1 MWPSSPAGRGQDDIR
16 PVLGP
21 SCGSGQE
28 EEGGSLRT
36 VNLRKSFGATIALD
50 GVSFSCLAGEVHGL
64 IGENGAGKST
74 LVKILS
80 GILRADS
87 GDVFIHGE
95 QVSHRRPDDASRN
108 GLATAFQ
115 ESTLVADL
123 TVAQNLLL
131 HREPCNS
138 VGLVSRRRLIELAH
152 SILAEWQA
160 EDIDPLR
167 VASTLPLAVQQRI
180 EIVKA
185 LARHRSILVLDEPTS
200 ALGPDGVAWLKRQ
213 IVRVRE
219 RASSVIFISHRL
231 FEISDMCDR
240 ITVLRNGRD
249 VGCFPAGE
257 ISSGVVLGLML
268 GRALEE
274 EHATRPRHDR
284 DGSAPVLAA
293 VNLDVKPDLHDVS
306 LALCRGEIL
315 GVAGL
320 QGHGQKSL
328 FMTLFGA
335 RHPDKGGIEVG
346 GKRVRFRGPRDA
358 IREGLGI
365 SLVPEDRKTEG
376 LLLDMSVRANVS
388 IACVR
393 RFSSWGWLSRGQ
405 ERAAIEKVMSELNI
419 NAESLDA
426 DITSLSGGNQQKVI
440 LGRWLLANTKVLLL
454 YDPTRGVDVGVK
466 ADLFEWMRQFVS
478 EGGSILF
485 YSSDIPELIS
495 LCDRVVVFHGG
506 RIRAELAGEHLN
518 QESVLSAMLGEGD
531 AS

>member
-1 MWPSSPAGRGQDDIR
+1 
-16 PVLGP
+16 
-21 SCGSGQE
+21 
-28 EEGGSLRT
+28 
-36 VNLRKSFGATIALD
+36 
-50 GVSFSCLAGEVHGL
+50 VHGL

-80 GILRADS
+80 GMLRADS
-87 GDVFIHGE
+87 GAVFIHGE
-95 QVSHRRPDDASRN
+95 QVSHRRPDDAFRS

-115 ESTLVADL
+115 ESTLVGDL

-131 HREPCNS
+131 HREPRNS
-138 VGLVSRRRLIELAH
+138 VGLVSRQRLIELAR
-152 SILAEWQA
+152 SMLVEWQA
-160 EDIDPLR
+160 EDIDLLR
-167 VASTLPLAVQQRI
+167 VVSSLPLAVQQRI

-185 LARHRSILVLDEPTS
+185 LARHRSILILDEPTS
-200 ALGPDGVAWLKRQ
+200 ALGPDGVAWLKQQ
-213 IVRVRE
+213 IARVRE
-219 RASSVIFISHRL
+219 RASTVVFISHRL

-257 ISSGVVLGLML
+257 ISSGAVLGLML

-274 EHATRPRHDR
+274 EHATRIRRDR
-284 DGSAPVLAA
+284 EVSEPVLAA
-293 VNLDVKPDLHDVS
+293 VNLELKPDLHEVT
-306 LALCRGEIL
+306 LELRRGEIL

-328 FMTLFGA
+328 FMALFGA
-335 RHPDKGGIEVG
+335 HRPDKGEIEVG
-346 GKRVRFRGPRDA
+346 GKRVRFHSPRDA

-376 LLLDMSVRANVS
+376 LLLDMSVRSNMS

-393 RFSSWGWLSRGQ
+393 RFSSWGWLSRDR
-405 ERAAIEKVMSELNI
+405 ERAAVEKVMSELNI
-419 NAESLDA
+419 NAERLDA

-440 LGRWLLANTKVLLL
+440 LGRWLLADTKVLLL

-478 EGGSILF
+478 QGGSILF

-495 LCDRVVVFHGG
+495 LCDRVVVFHLG
-506 RIRAELAGEHLN
+506 RIQTELAGQQLS

-531 AS
+531 GS